1 MKQYN
6 DWVEKERAW
15 IEEIDRK
22 TKAAIIK
29 YGVLTIIGCVVV
41 LGAIGLL
48 AGGTPSISGMLHNML
63 IGLGFGV
70 FVMLLTLCL
79 TVSKPSKRYMK
90 SLNKTTEALT
100 PGDRENM
107 ASQMLS
113 PDVICINYKAVDKTE
128 ERILI
133 SQDYL
138 ISSSAKG
145 EFVLVK
151 LRSVDR
157 IETDIRDTSY
167 VVRTNGTRLTVND
180 AVFVI
185 CFYYRSISDGE
196 KKMADAVCVF
206 PDRATRDRVVEYIM
220 QRNQERSV
228 LYNE

>member
-1 MKQYN
+1 MNYYN
-6 DWVEKERAW
+6 DWVEKERTW

-22 TKAAIIK
+22 TKAAIMK
-29 YGVLTIIGCVVV
+29 YSVLTIVGCVVV

-48 AGGTPSISGMLHNML
+48 AGETLSVSGMLQNML

-70 FVMLLTLCL
+70 VVMIFALCL
-79 TVSKPSKRYMK
+79 TVRKPSKRYLK
-90 SLNKTTEALT
+90 SLKEITDALT

-113 PDVICINYKAVDKTE
+113 PDVICVNYKAVDKTE
-128 ERILI
+128 ERILL

-145 EFVLVK
+145 EFVLVD
-151 LRSVDR
+151 LNEVDR

-167 VVRTNGTRLTVND
+167 IVRTNGTRVTVND

-185 CFYYRSISDGE
+185 CFYFRSADV
-196 KKMADAVCVF
+196 KKSMADAVCVF
-206 PDRATRDRVVEYIM
+206 PDRKTRDQVVEYIL
-220 QRNQERSV
+220 QRSKV
-228 LYNE
+228 